1 MNDQRGVKRLCAS
14 CGARFFDLMAKPV
27 CPKCQ
32 AEFVIP
38 PPPQPRRPPRPFSRR
53 MEPTRV
59 VMNDADGAPESGE
72 TAPILSDEDGEKE
85 TREEA
90 ETVE

>member
-14 CGARFFDLMAKPV
+14 CGARFYDLMAKPV

-32 AEFVIP
+32 AEFIIP

-53 MEPTRV
+53 MDPTRV
-59 VMNDADGAPESGE
+59 VMTEGVPESGE
-72 TAPILSDEDGEKE
+72 TATIESDEDGEKE
-85 TREEA
+85 NRDEA